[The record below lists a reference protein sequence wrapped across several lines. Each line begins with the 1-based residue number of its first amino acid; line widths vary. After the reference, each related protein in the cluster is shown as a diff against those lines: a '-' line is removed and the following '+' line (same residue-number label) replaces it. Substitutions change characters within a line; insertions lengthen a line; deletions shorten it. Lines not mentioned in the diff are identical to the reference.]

1 MLDVS
6 CLSPVCCFPFHVTRL
21 ELDLS
26 RAFTDYVPVAMPRT
40 MSSASTQA
48 TSMKLRVAG
57 RSWVIAIP
65 WLNGWVYLTI
75 THSHLAAPLTFH
87 SHRVSPTGRSSVCHS
102 QGKSA
107 PIDRP
112 LWPRC
117 HSISIPSFSSPT
129 SFSSTYSLFTLLL
142 FSTWLSKPLPRLFG
156 SSRAATIAN
165 SVPRC
170 SGRSS
175 D

>member
-21 ELDLS
+21 EFDLLGT
-26 RAFTDYVPVAMPRT
+26 FTDYVPVAMPRT

-48 TSMKLRVAG
+48 TSMKLRVAC

-117 HSISIPSFSSPT
+117 RSISIPSFSSPT
-129 SFSSTYSLFTLLL
+129 SFSSTYSLY
-142 FSTWLSKPLPRLFG
+142 STSFLNL
-156 SSRAATIAN
+156 AVEATTKTI
-165 SVPRC
+165 R
-170 SGRSS
+170 
-175 D
+175 